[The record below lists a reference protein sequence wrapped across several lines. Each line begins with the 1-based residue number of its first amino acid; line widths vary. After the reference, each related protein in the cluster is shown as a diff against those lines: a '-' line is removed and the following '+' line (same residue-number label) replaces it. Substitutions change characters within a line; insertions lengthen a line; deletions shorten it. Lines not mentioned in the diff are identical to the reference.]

1 MPKPETLKKQ
11 AKQLVRWRRD
21 GVWTVAPRIRAG
33 LPRCAG
39 LTDRQIMERPFP
51 LAEAQ
56 ELLAREA
63 GLETW
68 AQLIAAAEAEGAPAP
83 PAPPAPEGR
92 DLGAAEPTLFVTDFP
107 RTLAFF
113 QGKLGF
119 AVVFTYGQPAFFG
132 VVQRGA
138 ARIGLRHVDEPV
150 FVGDLPARWH
160 LISVTIETPNLK
172 ALYGEY
178 QAAGVPFYQPL
189 KRQPWGAQ
197 DFVVQDPDGNLI
209 GFNFNP

>member
-11 AKQLVRWRRD
+11 AKQLVRWHRD
-21 GVWTVAPRIRAG
+21 GVWTVAPRLRAG
-33 LPRCAG
+33 LPRCAD
-39 LTDRQIMERPFP
+39 LTDQQILERPFP

-56 ELLAREA
+56 ELLAREHGA
-63 GLETW
+63 ESW
-68 AQLIAAAEAEGAPAP
+68 AALIAGAAADPP
-83 PAPPAPEGR
+83 PASEHG
-92 DLGAAEPTLFVTDFP
+92 DLGAAAPTLFVTDFP
-107 RTLAFF
+107 RALAFF
-113 QGKLGF
+113 QEKLGF
-119 AVVFTYGQPAFFG
+119 HVAFTYGQPAFFG
-132 VVQRGA
+132 VVQRGG

-160 LISVTIETPNLK
+160 LISVTIEAPNLK

-178 QAAGVPFYQPL
+178 QAAGVAFYQPL